1 MAHFAQLNDSNVV
14 LRVSVLDNSDADTEA
29 NGIAKLK
36 SIHGADTIWKQTS
49 YNTLRNVHRLGGTPF
64 RKNYAAIGY
73 TYNSAIDGF
82 VPPQPRDSDG
92 NLYVSWQLNTTTGNW
107 DPPVALPNTNIT
119 NGGSASHQWD
129 ETNRRRNE
137 VE

>member
-14 LRVSVLDNSDADTEA
+14 LRVSVLDNSHADTEA

-36 SIHGADTIWKQTS
+36 SIHGADTNWKQTS
-49 YNTLRNVHRLGGTPF
+49 YNTLKNVHRLEGTPF

-82 VPPQPRDSDG
+82 VPPQP
-92 NLYVSWQLNTTTGNW
+92 YASWQLNTTTGDW
-107 DPPVALPNTNIT
+107 DAPVALPDTNVA
-119 NGGSASHQWD
+119 NGGNAWHEWD
-129 ETNRRRNE
+129 ETNRRWNE